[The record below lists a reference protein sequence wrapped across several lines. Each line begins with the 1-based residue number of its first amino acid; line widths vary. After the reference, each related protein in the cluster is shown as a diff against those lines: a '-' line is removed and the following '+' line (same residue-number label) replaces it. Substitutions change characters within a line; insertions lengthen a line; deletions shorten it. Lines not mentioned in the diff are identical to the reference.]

1 MKCAARYSLCTSFG
15 TEEPDFFERPKKQK
29 AWAINLWKETICI
42 YFSHARK
49 KQISMHYVPNTEPN
63 RTEPKPTRNPW
74 TGTAREPT
82 RAYIANTTNRSR
94 FELNRTETRVKP
106 RVRAPLP
113 NFCSVA
119 FTAFFTS
126 GLVLLHSWL
135 KVSACTPV
143 SKPVRPLLASEN
155 LILEN
160 SAKCLSHW
168 FAAEKPRQGSRKG
181 WAQRS

>member
-1 MKCAARYSLCTSFG
+1 MKCAARYSLRVSFG

-42 YFSHARK
+42 CFSHTD
-49 KQISMHYVPNTEPN
+49 QEPMN
-63 RTEPKPTRNPW
+63 RNRAW
-74 TGTAREPT
+74 TD

-160 SAKCLSHW
+160 SAKRLSHW
-168 FAAEKPRQGSRKG
+168 VAAEKPRQGSRKG
-181 WAQRS
+181 WA